1 MMEWDVST
9 GFLLRKSLLLQATF
23 FPYPYPKKP
32 LQPELDQLL
41 FPYPPALTLHIPVQ
55 GGSWELDGIRFT
67 GRVQGPEIQPDL
79 VGDRFPVVRSVFSAP
94 SSLVNL
100 HSYRFRFQDREE
112 AFAFARP
119 LLEKLI
125 KDWNRT
131 LARNSGERAV
141 RGFLRN
147 RREEPEQAIV
157 ALLRLAR
164 VRMELTGWEVVLRY
178 GREGKVWER
187 GKGIRALVSEE
198 EPALVPLLFG

>member
-1 MMEWDVST
+1 MEWGVST
-9 GFLLRKSLLLQATF
+9 GFLLLKSLLLQTTF
-23 FPYPYPKKP
+23 FPHPYPKKP

-41 FPYPPALTLHIPVQ
+41 FPDPPALTLHIPVQ
-55 GGSWELDGIRFT
+55 GGSGELDGIRFT

-79 VGDRFPVVRSVFSAP
+79 VGDRFPIVRSVFSAP
-94 SSLVNL
+94 SPSADF
-100 HSYRFRFQDREE
+100 HSYRFRFRDGEE
-112 AFAFARP
+112 ASAFARP
-119 LLEKLI
+119 LLEILVRE
-125 KDWNRT
+125 WNKT
-131 LARNSGERAV
+131 LARNSGERAIKS
-141 RGFLRN
+141 FLRN
-147 RREEPEQAIV
+147 RREEPERAIV